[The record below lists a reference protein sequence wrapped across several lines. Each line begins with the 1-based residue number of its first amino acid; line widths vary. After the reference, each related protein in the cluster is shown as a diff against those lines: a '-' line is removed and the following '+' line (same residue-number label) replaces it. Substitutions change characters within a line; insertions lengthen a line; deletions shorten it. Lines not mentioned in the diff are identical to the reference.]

1 MLRLLKKG
9 LIVLALFAVVWLAV
23 IIWWQESRTLPTGV
37 DIGLYLFALP
47 LALLAAFWLGAR
59 LVRAARAPRAAP
71 ATAEAAAPANAP
83 PPAAELRLIAVAARA
98 AVGADTAAIAT
109 ALAEQKRPEL
119 DAELK
124 TPQGFPIFAARVP
137 GMDDMELYA
146 AAREQG
152 APADALA
159 TATLRATAL
168 LAEVARALTQEAHA
182 RVTDLDV
189 PAREAD
195 WPLLRFEVLLPAHWS
210 DAARQRALAAVRAAA
225 GVWPDARI
233 RAACHP
239 ARDTMAAEQLLRQ
252 LAAEPGDAQA
262 EPQWRIVLAGDGYLD
277 AEQVASWDASSA
289 LLTHANPQGRVPG
302 EAAAGLLLAPAGT
315 QAELQL
321 TLSPVLPRQKP
332 ADARGAQAEAPL
344 TDLARDLLQAARVA
358 PDSIAHILSDA
369 DHRGSRPLEPL
380 SVATQLFA
388 HLDGGKDCQALGV
401 ACGHTGAAA
410 SLLTLAVAGET
421 CMQLDQ
427 PVLTLTLQD
436 PALRAAALV
445 SRPAASA
452 TA

>member
-1 MLRLLKKG
+1 
-9 LIVLALFAVVWLAV
+9 
-23 IIWWQESRTLPTGV
+23 
-37 DIGLYLFALP
+37 
-47 LALLAAFWLGAR
+47 
-59 LVRAARAPRAAP
+59 
-71 ATAEAAAPANAP
+71 
-83 PPAAELRLIAVAARA
+83 
-98 AVGADTAAIAT
+98 
-109 ALAEQKRPEL
+109 
-119 DAELK
+119 
-124 TPQGFPIFAARVP
+124 
-137 GMDDMELYA
+137 
-146 AAREQG
+146 
-152 APADALA
+152 
-159 TATLRATAL
+159 
-168 LAEVARALTQEAHA
+168 
-182 RVTDLDV
+182 
-189 PAREAD
+189 
-195 WPLLRFEVLLPAHWS
+195 
-210 DAARQRALAAVRAAA
+210 
-225 GVWPDARI
+225 
-233 RAACHP
+233 
-239 ARDTMAAEQLLRQ
+239 MAAEQLLRQ